1 MSRLRAAFLLLGAQ
15 RANNNFKVF
24 AGAANANV
32 MRLADYDALVG
43 LLTGFQSGTARSQQ
57 LNTAGRRST
66 IMAAVLA

>member
-1 MSRLRAAFLLLGAQ
+1 M
-15 RANNNFKVF
+15 F

-57 LNTAGRRST
+57 PNTAGAGVRSWWPYWRNASLT
-66 IMAAVLA
+66 